1 MTALQNLLKVTKLN
15 SENFEVDLQKRVN
28 SKLNSYLYSNSQIEE
43 AIKFALSTPGKRVR
57 PTLIYLVGDIY
68 NIPLEKLDSI
78 ALASEIIHTYS
89 LVHDDLPC
97 MDDDDLRRGQPTLHK
112 KYSEATAVLAGDAM
126 QSLAI
131 QIILEDEKLSNELK
145 VTIVKLLM
153 ESIGYKGMIL
163 GQEQDINFEQKTVSK
178 EEIVQMN
185 YLKTGLLIEFCILA
199 PLMIA
204 NKEKNEWY
212 IIARN
217 VGIAFQLIDDLL
229 DLEESEEN
237 LGKAT
242 NKDHSKNKKNLPLTL
257 GKTETI
263 DEIKKFYDET
273 MASFSKLSL
282 NNHPLKIY
290 VENLFNRRS

>member
-199 PLMIA
+199 PLTIA

-263 DEIKKFYDET
+263 NEIKKFYDET

>member
-1 MTALQNLLKVTKLN
+1 MTKLN
-15 SENFEVDLQKRVN
+15 LENFEVDLQKRIN
-28 SKLNSYLYSNSQIEE
+28 SKLNSYLNSNSQIEE
-43 AIKFALSTPGKRVR
+43 AIKFALSAPGKRVR
-57 PTLIYLVGDIY
+57 PSLLYLVGDIY
-68 NIPLEKLDSI
+68 NISLERLDSL

-131 QIILEDEKLSNELK
+131 QIILEDDKLSNEHK
-145 VTIVKLLM
+145 VSILKLLV

-163 GQEQDINFEQKTVSK
+163 GQEQDISFEGKSVNK
-178 EEIVQMN
+178 DEIIQMN

-199 PLMIA
+199 PLIIA
-204 NKEKNEWY
+204 DNEENEWNT
-212 IIARN
+212 IAKN

-242 NKDHSKNKKNLPLTL
+242 NKDHFKNKKNLPLTL
-257 GKTETI
+257 GRSETI
-263 DEIKKFYDET
+263 SEIKKFHHET
-273 MASFSKLSL
+273 MESFSKLSL
-282 NNHPLKIY
+282 NKHPLKIY

>member
-1 MTALQNLLKVTKLN
+1 MTALQNLLKVTRLN
-15 SENFEVDLQKRVN
+15 LENFEVDLQKRIN
-28 SKLNSYLYSNSQIEE
+28 SKLNSYLNSNSQIEE
-43 AIKFALSTPGKRVR
+43 AMKFALTSPGKRVR
-57 PTLIYLVGDIY
+57 PTLLYLVGDIY
-68 NIPLEKLDSI
+68 NISLASLDSL
-78 ALASEIIHTYS
+78 ALASEIIHTYT
-89 LVHDDLPC
+89 LVHEDLPC

-131 QIILEDEKLSNELK
+131 QIILDDEKLSNELK
-145 VTIVKLLM
+145 VSIVKLLM

-163 GQEQDINFEQKTVSK
+163 GQEQDISFEQKTVGK

-204 NKEKNEWY
+204 NKKKNEWN

-229 DLEESEEN
+229 DLEESEES

-257 GKTETI
+257 GKAETI
-263 DEIKKFYDET
+263 NEIKKFYDET

>member
-1 MTALQNLLKVTKLN
+1 MRALQNLLKVTRLN
-15 SENFEVDLQKRVN
+15 LENFEVDLQKRVN
-28 SKLNSYLYSNSQIEE
+28 SKLNSYLNSNSQIEE
-43 AIKFALSTPGKRVR
+43 AMKFALTTPGKRVR
-57 PTLIYLVGDIY
+57 PTLLYLVGDIY
-68 NIPLEKLDSI
+68 SISLERLDSL

-145 VTIVKLLM
+145 VSIVKLLM

-163 GQEQDINFEQKTVSK
+163 GQEQDISFEQKTVGK

-204 NKEKNEWY
+204 NKKKNEWN

-229 DLEESEEN
+229 DLEESEES

-257 GKTETI
+257 GKEEAI
-263 DEIKKFYDET
+263 NEIKKFYDET

-290 VENLFNRRS
+290 VKNLFNRRS

>member
-1 MTALQNLLKVTKLN
+1 MTALQNLLKVTRLN
-15 SENFEVDLQKRVN
+15 LENFEVDLQKRVN
-28 SKLNSYLYSNSQIEE
+28 SKLNSYLNSNSQIEE
-43 AIKFALSTPGKRVR
+43 AMKFALTTPGKRVR
-57 PTLIYLVGDIY
+57 PTLLYLVGDIY
-68 NIPLEKLDSI
+68 SISLERLDSL
-78 ALASEIIHTYS
+78 ALVSEIIHTYS

-145 VTIVKLLM
+145 VSIVKLLM

-163 GQEQDINFEQKTVSK
+163 GQEQDISFEQKTVGT

-204 NKEKNEWY
+204 NKKKNEWNT
-212 IIARN
+212 IARN

-229 DLEESEEN
+229 DLEESEES

-257 GKTETI
+257 GKAETI
-263 DEIKKFYDET
+263 NEIKKFYDET

-290 VENLFNRRS
+290 VKNLFNRRS

>member
-1 MTALQNLLKVTKLN
+1 MTNLNLG
-15 SENFEVDLQKRVN
+15 NFEENLQKRI
-28 SKLNSYLYSNSQIEE
+28 SSQLNSYLNSNSQIEK
-43 AIKFALSTPGKRVR
+43 AIKFSLSAPGKRVR
-57 PTLIYLVGDIY
+57 PMLIYLVGDIY
-68 NIPLEKLDSI
+68 GISLEKLDSL

-131 QIILEDEKLSNELK
+131 QIILEDEKLSNEQK
-145 VTIVKLLM
+145 VSILKLLM

-163 GQEQDINFEQKTVSK
+163 GQEQDISFEKKSVNKQ
-178 EEIVQMN
+178 EIIQMN

-199 PLMIA
+199 PLIIA
-204 NKEKNEWY
+204 NKEENEWN

-217 VGIAFQLIDDLL
+217 VGISFQLIDDLL

-242 NKDHSKNKKNLPLTL
+242 NKDQSKNKKNLPLTL
-257 GKTETI
+257 GRSETI
-263 DEIKKFYDET
+263 NELKKFHNET
-273 MASFSKLSL
+273 MESFSNLSL

-290 VENLFNRRS
+290 INNLFDRRS

>member
-1 MTALQNLLKVTKLN
+1 MTAPQNLLKVTRLN
-15 SENFEVDLQKRVN
+15 LENFEVDLQKRIN
-28 SKLNSYLYSNSQIEE
+28 SKLNSYLNSNSQIEE
-43 AIKFALSTPGKRVR
+43 AMKFALTTPGKRVR
-57 PTLIYLVGDIY
+57 PTLLYLVGDIY
-68 NIPLEKLDSI
+68 SISLERLDSL

-145 VTIVKLLM
+145 VSIVKLLM

-163 GQEQDINFEQKTVSK
+163 GQEQDISFEQKTVGK

-204 NKEKNEWY
+204 NKKKNEWN

-229 DLEESEEN
+229 DLEESEES

-257 GKTETI
+257 GNAETI
-263 DEIKKFYDET
+263 NEIKKFYDET